1 MKSVFAALV
10 PPDVVTRTDAVPAV
24 PVGTVALI
32 EVELTTLKL
41 VAAAPPM
48 VTALAPVKFVPVI
61 VITVPPSVVPVEG
74 ETLVMVGAGV
84 A

>member
-10 PPDVVTRTDAVPAV
+10 PPDVVTSTDAVPAV

-48 VTALAPVKFVPVI
+48 VTALAPVKFVPVM
-61 VITVPPSVVPVEG
+61 VIAVPPSVVPVDG